1 VGTLVLITVRGL
13 LLWLLVP
20 LALVLWPFLA
30 IPLRRRGV
38 DIGRFLGWLDLNLIS
53 AIQRTVAQP
62 FYEAPIPWIPL
73 SAAPGLR
80 HRIHTIDAI

>member
-1 VGTLVLITVRGL
+1 VGTFVLITVRGL
-13 LLWLLVP
+13 LLWLVVP
-20 LALVLWPFLA
+20 PALVLWLFLA

-38 DIGRFLGWLDLNLIS
+38 DIGHFLGWLDLNLIS

-62 FYEAPIPWIPL
+62 FYEVPIPWTAL
-73 SAAPGLR
+73 SAAAGLR